1 MDNGSPPSAR
11 QRPQRYQ
18 TKGEAVNTG
27 VLAADIVEANP
38 RRVVKLRISPLVAGH
53 NDQHDDHHAGR

>member
-1 MDNGSPPSAR
+1 MTTRTTFLGLIPK
-11 QRPQRYQ
+11 Q
-18 TKGEAVNTG
+18 GEAVNTG